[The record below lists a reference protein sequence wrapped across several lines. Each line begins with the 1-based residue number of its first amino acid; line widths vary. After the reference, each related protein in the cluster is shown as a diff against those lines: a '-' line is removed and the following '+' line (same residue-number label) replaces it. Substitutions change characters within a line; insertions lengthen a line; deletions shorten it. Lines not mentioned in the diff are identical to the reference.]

1 MPVYHYR
8 ASDPGGNIVQGT
20 LEAREERQVVLHL
33 QQGGLIPLRVTTEE
47 AKSGGWKIS
56 LTLGRSRRVPLSQ
69 VVHFTQELGA
79 LLKAGLPLERS
90 LQALL
95 EVTSRSALK
104 PVLTQVLRDLQAGKS
119 LSEALSRHKA
129 FSPLYISLV
138 QAGETGGFLEVALSR
153 LGEYLKTV
161 SEFRNYLSTA
171 LIYPMILATVGSM
184 SLILML
190 VYVVPRFESFFKEM
204 GQSLYWS
211 TSLLLSVSNAFR
223 SYWWVGAL
231 LAALSV
237 LVIIRVLR
245 TPAGRMAVDR
255 TRVRAPLLGDLTKRI
270 SAAFFAKTLG
280 TLLNNGVPLVAA
292 LKVVT
297 TAVPNRYMAKA
308 LEGVQTEVEKGQPLS
323 SLLKKVGMLPE
334 LFLQMVA
341 IGEETGHLGEM
352 LLAAAESLESDARA
366 AVQRLMALLEP
377 VLILAMSLVVAFVIV
392 SLLMPILN
400 LYEIQ
405 F

>member
-1 MPVYHYR
+1 MPVFHYR
-8 ASDPGGNIVQGT
+8 ASDPGGNIIQGT
-20 LEAREERQVVLHL
+20 LEAREERLVVLHL
-33 QQGGLIPLRVTTEE
+33 QQGGLIPLRIAAAET
-47 AKSGGWKIS
+47 APGWQS
-56 LTLGRSRRVPLSQ
+56 RLTRGRSRRVPLSQ
-69 VVHFTQELGA
+69 VVHFTQELAA
-79 LLKAGLPLERS
+79 LLKAGLPLERG

-95 EVTSRSALK
+95 EVTSGSGLK
-104 PVLTQVLRDLQAGKS
+104 SVLKQVLRDLQGGKS

-138 QAGETGGFLEVALSR
+138 QAGEAGGFLEVALAR

-161 SEFRNYLSTA
+161 SEFRSYLSTA
-171 LIYPMILATVGSM
+171 LIYPMILASVGSL
-184 SLILML
+184 SLVLML
-190 VYVVPRFESFFKEM
+190 VYVVPRFEAFFKEM

-211 TSLLLSVSNAFR
+211 TSLLLALSNAFR
-223 SYWWVGAL
+223 AYWWLGAL
-231 LAALSV
+231 LLAVAAL
-237 LVIIRVLR
+237 IFIRLLR
-245 TPAGRMAVDR
+245 TPQAKLALDHWRL
-255 TRVRAPLLGDLTKRI
+255 RAPLLGDLTKRI

-292 LKVVT
+292 LRVVT
-297 TAVPNRYMAKA
+297 TSVPNRYMAQA
-308 LEGVQTEVEKGQPLS
+308 LGKVQTEVEKGQPLS
-323 SLLKKVGMLPE
+323 AMLKKVGLLPE

-352 LLAAAESLESDARA
+352 LLAAADSLESDARA

-377 VLILAMSLVVAFVIV
+377 FLILIMSLVVAFIIV

-400 LYEIQ
+400 LYEIS

>member
-1 MPVYHYR
+1 MPVFHYR
-8 ASDPGGNIVQGT
+8 ASDPGGNIIQGT
-20 LEAREERQVVLHL
+20 LEAREERLVVLHL
-33 QQGGLIPLRVTTEE
+33 QQGGLIPLRIAAEE
-47 AKSGGWKIS
+47 AAPGWQS
-56 LTLGRSRRVPLSQ
+56 RLTRVRRRRVPLSQ
-69 VVHFTQELGA
+69 VVHFTQELAA

-95 EVTSRSALK
+95 EVTSGAGFKAILS
-104 PVLTQVLRDLQAGKS
+104 QVLRDLQAGKS
-119 LSEALSRHKA
+119 LSEALGRHKA

-138 QAGETGGFLEVALSR
+138 QSGETGGFLEISLSR

-161 SEFRNYLSTA
+161 SEFRSYLATA
-171 LIYPMILATVGSM
+171 LIYPMILAVVGSL

-190 VYVVPRFESFFKEM
+190 IYVVPRFEAFFKEM

-211 TSLLLSVSNAFR
+211 TSLLLGISNVFR
-223 SYWWVGAL
+223 AYWWVGAL
-231 LAALSV
+231 LLALAALI
-237 LVIIRVLR
+237 LLRLLR
-245 TPAGRMAVDR
+245 TPGGRLAVDR
-255 TRVRAPLLGDLTKRI
+255 ARMRAPFLGDLTKRV

-292 LKVVT
+292 LRVVT
-297 TAVPNRYMAKA
+297 TAVPNRYMAQA
-308 LEGVQTEVEKGQPLS
+308 LVGVQGEVEKGQPLS
-323 SLLKKVGMLPE
+323 AMLKKVGMLPE

-352 LLAAAESLESDARA
+352 LLAAADSLEGDARS
-366 AVQRLMALLEP
+366 AVQRLLALLEP
-377 VLILAMSLVVAFVIV
+377 FLILIMSLVVAFVIV

-400 LYEIQ
+400 LYEIS